1 MSFRSRDQARL
12 TFRRRGLQLKQERA
26 VDLLDIDAAILD
38 RLESIGDL
46 DDLAGGEVWIS
57 EGEWGRTSFGLP
69 ATLVFD

>member
-57 EGEWGRTSFGLP
+57 EGRVGTNFIWSACDTCL
-69 ATLVFD
+69 